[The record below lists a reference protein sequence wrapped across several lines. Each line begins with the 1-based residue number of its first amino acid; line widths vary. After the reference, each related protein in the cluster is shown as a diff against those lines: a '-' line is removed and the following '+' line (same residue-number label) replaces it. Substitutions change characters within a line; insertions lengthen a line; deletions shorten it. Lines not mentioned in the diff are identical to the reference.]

1 MRIAVIG
8 AGGIG
13 ALLGASLANAGQDV
27 VFLARGA
34 HLAAMQSNG
43 LRIEGDRGETVVN
56 PVHATDDANTIGP
69 VELVL
74 FCVKLWDVEIAGA
87 QIRPLMSGN
96 TAVVP
101 LQNGVDASER
111 LISILGERYVLGG
124 VAVVTGSIV
133 APGVVRQSGKH
144 HRIVFGELDG
154 NITSRV
160 ERIGEICR
168 SAGIDAVASS
178 DIKRERWEKF
188 IILVAASGL
197 CAVTRRP
204 IGDLRN
210 DPDIAPLFNEAMQE
224 VVEVGR
230 ACGVNFGPN
239 VLDPWHTL
247 LRNVPPDWMPSMAVD
262 LLAGNRLELPWLG
275 GKLVQLGREHGVAVP
290 VNRVIFAA
298 LKPHTTGTRA

>member
-27 VFLARGA
+27 VFLAGGA
-34 HLAAMQSNG
+34 HLAAMQANG
-43 LRIEGDRGETVVN
+43 LRIEGDRGETIVS
-56 PVHATDDANTIGP
+56 PVQATNDANTIGP
-69 VELVL
+69 VDLVL
-74 FCVKLWDVEIAGA
+74 FCVKLWDVEAAGG
-87 QIRPLMSGN
+87 QIRPLMSGS

-111 LISILGERYVLGG
+111 LIPILGERHVLGG

-154 NITSRV
+154 NITPRV
-160 ERIGEICR
+160 ERIRETCR

-178 DIKRERWEKF
+178 DIQRERWEKL

-197 CAVTRRP
+197 CALTRRP
-204 IGDLRN
+204 IGDLRD
-210 DPDIAPLFNEAMQE
+210 DPDIAPLFEEAMQE
-224 VVEVGR
+224 VVDVGR
-230 ACGVNFGPN
+230 ACGVNFAPD
-239 VLDPWHTL
+239 VLDPWRTL
-247 LRNVPPDWMPSMAVD
+247 LRNVPPDWTPSMAVD
-262 LLAGNRLELPWLG
+262 LLAGNQLELPWLG
-275 GKLVQLGREHGVAVP
+275 GKVVQLGREHGVPTP
-290 VNRVIFAA
+290 VNRVIYAA
-298 LKPHTTGTRA
+298 LKPHTKGTRA